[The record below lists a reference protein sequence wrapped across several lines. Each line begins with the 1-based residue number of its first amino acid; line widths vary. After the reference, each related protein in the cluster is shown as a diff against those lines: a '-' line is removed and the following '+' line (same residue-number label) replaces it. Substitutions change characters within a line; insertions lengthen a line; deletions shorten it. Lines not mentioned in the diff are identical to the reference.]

1 MTLDS
6 SEFILVLLLVNYF
19 RDGFNQGYLKKM
31 LLQSFLAYDK
41 HSDELQEMMR
51 DYLNVS
57 QFADVILMGW
67 EKTRLNFQVIELL
80 YRIILCSVLNDF
92 QAK

>member
-31 LLQSFLAYDK
+31 LLQSLLAYDK
-41 HSDELQEMMR
+41 HSDGLQKMMR

-57 QFADVILMGW
+57 QFADVILMG
-67 EKTRLNFQVIELL
+67 E
-80 YRIILCSVLNDF
+80 D
-92 QAK
+92 

>member
-31 LLQSFLAYDK
+31 LLQSLLAYDK
-41 HSDELQEMMR
+41 HSDGLQEMMR

-57 QFADVILMGW
+57 QFADVILMG
-67 EKTRLNFQVIELL
+67 E
-80 YRIILCSVLNDF
+80 D
-92 QAK
+92 

>member
-19 RDGFNQGYLKKM
+19 RDGLNQGYLKKM
-31 LLQSFLAYDK
+31 LPQSLLAYDK
-41 HSDELQEMMR
+41 HSDGLQEMIR

-57 QFADVILMGW
+57 QFADVILMG
-67 EKTRLNFQVIELL
+67 E
-80 YRIILCSVLNDF
+80 D
-92 QAK
+92 

>member
-19 RDGFNQGYLKKM
+19 RDGLNQGYLKKM
-31 LLQSFLAYDK
+31 LLQSLLAYDK

-57 QFADVILMGW
+57 QFADVILMG
-67 EKTRLNFQVIELL
+67 E
-80 YRIILCSVLNDF
+80 D
-92 QAK
+92 